1 MTAATPPDTGRDF
14 NGQVA
19 LVTGAGSGIGRAT
32 ALAFADRDARVVV
45 AGNVNVT
52 GGEETVS
59 LIEDRGGEAT
69 FVEADV
75 TDDAAVERMVET
87 AIEVYGRLDFAHNNA
102 GISGERVPTSE
113 YPDDTWQRVI
123 DVNLSG
129 VWRCLKHELSR
140 MDQGSIVNTASAVGK
155 VGLENL
161 SAYVASKH
169 GVLGLTK
176 VAALEY
182 APEIRVNAVCPGFI
196 ETPMTEHLRTEPER
210 YEFLVSKHAMER
222 FGRPEEV
229 AAAVVWLCSEEAS
242 FVTGEGLG
250 VAGGY
255 LSR

>member
-1 MTAATPPDTGRDF
+1 MTAVTPPDRGKEFRGR
-14 NGQVA
+14 VA
-19 LVTGAGSGIGRAT
+19 LVTGAGSGIGRET
-32 ALAFADRDARVVV
+32 CLSFANRDARVVV
-45 AGNVNVT
+45 GDVDVA

-59 LIEDRGGEAT
+59 LIEGRGGKAT
-69 FVEADV
+69 FVEGDV

-87 AIEVYGRLDFAHNNA
+87 AIEVYGGLDFAHNNA
-102 GISGERVPTSE
+102 GISAELVPTSE
-113 YPDDTWQRVI
+113 YPNDTWRRVI

-140 MDQGSIVNTASAVGK
+140 MDRGSIVNTASVAGE
-155 VGLENL
+155 VGLENH

-196 ETPMTEHLRTEPER
+196 ETPMTENSRNDPER
-210 YEFLVSKHAMER
+210 YESLVSRHAMER

-229 AAAVVWLCSEEAS
+229 AAAVVWLCSDEAS

-250 VAGGY
+250 VEGGY